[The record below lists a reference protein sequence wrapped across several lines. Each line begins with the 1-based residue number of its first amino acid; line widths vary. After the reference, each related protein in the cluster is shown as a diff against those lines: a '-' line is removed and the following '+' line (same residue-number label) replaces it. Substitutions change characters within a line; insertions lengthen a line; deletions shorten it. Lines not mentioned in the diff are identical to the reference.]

1 VKSVFP
7 FLYAL
12 EGVNMNQ
19 RELEYMEFIFGPHKN
34 IQNLIDNNE
43 LNSLKII
50 YRLGKNIPVRKYH
63 LD

>member
-1 VKSVFP
+1 
-7 FLYAL
+7 
-12 EGVNMNQ
+12 
-19 RELEYMEFIFGPHKN
+19 MEFIFGPHKN